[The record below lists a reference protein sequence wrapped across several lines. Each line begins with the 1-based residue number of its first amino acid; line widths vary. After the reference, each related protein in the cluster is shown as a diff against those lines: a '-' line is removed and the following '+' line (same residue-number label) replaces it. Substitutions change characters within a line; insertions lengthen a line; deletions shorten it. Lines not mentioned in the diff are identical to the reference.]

1 MKVIA
6 LIDKPKSCASCPFVN
21 DGYAFNMCNLSK
33 RQITTVDIPDWC
45 ELRPLPQKKEETF
58 AYWIARGCNDP
69 ESYING
75 WNACLDEVVGYCL
88 EDERE
93 DEEE

>member
-33 RQITTVDIPDWC
+33 RQITTVDIPEWC
-45 ELRPLPQKKEETF
+45 ELRPLPPRKKASVSVNNGIHLTGLFE
-58 AYWIARGCNDP
+58 W
-69 ESYING
+69 G
-75 WNACLDEVVGYCL
+75 WNECLDAIVG
-88 EDERE
+88 
-93 DEEE
+93 EEE